1 MAYIKVSGTKLV
13 DKDGNEIILRGAGLG
28 GWMNMENFISGYPGC
43 EFQIRAALADVV
55 GKEKSEFFFDKFLE
69 YFFSDAD
76 AVFFKSLGLNCIRLP
91 FNYRHFEDDMNPRVL
106 KPEGFKHLDRVI
118 DLCAKHGIYTIL
130 DLHTAPGGQ
139 NTDWHADAGTHIAN
153 FWVHKDFQDRA
164 IWLWQELAKHYKDN
178 TWIAGYNPLNEPTD
192 PYHTRVI
199 DFYDRVYQAIREID
213 PDHALFL
220 DGNTFASDFSHFGDS
235 HKKWENA
242 AYSIHDYSVFGFPSS
257 PESYAS
263 TETQKRRL
271 RRSYEKKRQW
281 MDERGLCV
289 WNGEWGPVYARKQY
303 EGDKTDKIN
312 EERYRVLQ
320 DQLEIYNKDRLSWSI
335 WLYKDI
341 GFQGM
346 VHVSLDTPY
355 MTLFKD
361 FLAKKHRLAVDAWGA
376 DETWVRPVYQP
387 LINLINQE
395 IPAKFQ
401 NLYPHPVWKL
411 TDRIG
416 RLSRIILISE
426 FLVQEWAEHFRG
438 KSEQEL
444 DEIARSFSFDN
455 CLHRDGLNKILTENA
470 QLVGKSA

>member
-320 DQLEIYNKDRLSWSI
+320 DQLEIYNKD
-335 WLYKDI
+335 I